1 MTSIK
6 MWEMDAMTSPQL
18 NVMISFELMPS
29 SSNYSMIQLK
39 EIIASSEKILSTF
52 KKQVKKKKENKQ
64 KKNFSNKLA
73 LQGLQKLQSH

>member
-29 SSNYSMIQLK
+29 SSNYSIIQLK

-52 KKQVKKKKENKQ
+52 KKQVKKKEENKQ

>member
-1 MTSIK
+1 

-52 KKQVKKKKENKQ
+52 KKQVKKKENKQ
-64 KKNFSNKLA
+64 KKTFSNKLA
-73 LQGLQKLQSH
+73 LQGLRKLQSH

>member
-1 MTSIK
+1 
-6 MWEMDAMTSPQL
+6 
-18 NVMISFELMPS
+18 
-29 SSNYSMIQLK
+29 MIQLK

-52 KKQVKKKKENKQ
+52 KKQVKKKEENKQ

>member
-1 MTSIK
+1 

-29 SSNYSMIQLK
+29 SSNYSIIQLK